1 MSTQAQLIKAV
12 QSATRKLA
20 SSGNFD
26 VLVKDVLSICVDA
39 VGASGGTIYIHEP
52 SIKRLRFEHVLPES
66 VLHLL
71 SGLVFPA
78 ASESRE
84 PPSKAGKPSGA
95 SFPTSRKASGTSS
108 KRRPAYRSGRSWLRR

>member
-26 VLVKDVLSICVDA
+26 VLVKDVLSICVEA
-39 VGASGGTIYIHEP
+39 VGASGGTIYLHEP
-52 SIKRLRFEHVLPES
+52 ALKRLRFEHVLPES

-71 SGLVFPA
+71 
-78 ASESRE
+78 
-84 PPSKAGKPSGA
+84 PSLDIPDDFGVAGTA
-95 SFPTSRKASGTSS
+95 FQTRQTVRKEY
-108 KRRPAYRSGRSWLRR
+108 PV